1 LRSSLSSRF
10 PPYFQF
16 EQKSTIGTHVYGQTG
31 TSAFREVPTFVEYL
45 TYDKSNSQLYIG
57 FNSANTTISPIID
70 NKTYQSIVRYDGSQF
85 QNVADVDVLDVGMIA
100 PLNNSNILVSPYTT
114 GSNVTATLLQP
125 ARTSATNQS
134 YIYNCGVVHT
144 DTSLTV
150 AAPINF
156 YNGATGSSYTL
167 YNKGDTVNL
176 KWSSATNSWWA

>member
-1 LRSSLSSRF
+1 VQTAALPWTIPTHCISAQNNCVLPFRAVS
-10 PPYFQF
+10 PPI
-16 EQKSTIGTHVYGQTG
+16 SNYGQTG

-134 YIYNCGVVHT
+134 
-144 DTSLTV
+144 TV
-150 AAPINF
+150 GLSIP
-156 YNGATGSSYTL
+156 TPP
-167 YNKGDTVNL
+167 
-176 KWSSATNSWWA
+176 